1 MRTRNTTQK
10 RVIGAASIL
19 LIAAGLP
26 LAIGTPL
33 ASAQDALGDGR
44 ALDASLRVGSG
55 GRNDPGRNFAREF
68 AFRNAIVTGNVPG
81 GMAFR
86 GELGYSAADDFRGDL
101 GSTDF
106 FDFERDS
113 FYSSLATRNLGGI
126 DPLRSSLSWSIAG
139 QRDGVFGDLIVSR
152 PGAGA
157 TAGQALDRQREGV
170 PNIDVFSSIQG
181 AMRSPSSMMLEA
193 ELRPQL
199 LGYSQDDRSGQVN
212 MLTASSLLGVR
223 SLPPVSPVF
232 GRRSIAE
239 EDARLEFMA
248 LPPVDPLLRQ
258 TEEPQTQEEVFR
270 PTQVMPERATDVA
283 RDTMD
288 VSTYNRLVASLRAES
303 NAVRATRAGEAVL
316 IPESERTERP
326 ERVTPEDRTDP
337 FAPPTA
343 PEDPFAQTDDPDA
356 EELDPRDVDYFDRSI
371 ERLRSA
377 LRLPDLPMPRPAPM
391 PRSDEDGVQRRTV
404 STLDLVDELVRDL
417 ISTNLPIIETLD
429 PPPTSSAT
437 FRNHIRSGTE
447 HLGAGEWF
455 AAEERFTAAL
465 SIEPGDP
472 SAAIGRVNAQL
483 GGGMF
488 LSAALNLRDLLR
500 AYPELLA
507 ARFDASLLPDED
519 RSNRIRA
526 QLRQRAET
534 NRPLARDA
542 GLLLAYL
549 GHQTGTKQ
557 DIIDG
562 FAIIERV
569 EEALEI
575 NPDPVHIAAK
585 AAWMRI
591 SDDAQPT
598 RPTETPAP

>member
-10 RVIGAASIL
+10 SVIGAASIL

-44 ALDASLRVGSG
+44 ALDANLRQGSA

-68 AFRNAIVTGNVPG
+68 AFRNAIVTGNAPG

-86 GELGYSAADDFRGDL
+86 GELGYSAAEDFRGDL
-101 GSTDF
+101 GSTDIF
-106 FDFERDS
+106 NFERDS

-157 TAGQALDRQREGV
+157 TAGQALDRQRDGV

-199 LGYSQDDRSGQVN
+199 LGYSQDERSGQVN

-258 TEEPQTQEEVFR
+258 TEEPETQEEVSR
-270 PTQVMPERATDVA
+270 PTQVVPERATAVA
-283 RDTMD
+283 REAMD

-303 NAVRATRAGEAVL
+303 NAVRATRAGDALL
-316 IPESERTERP
+316 IPETEREEMPERT
-326 ERVTPEDRTDP
+326 TPEDPTDP

-343 PEDPFAQTDDPDA
+343 PEDPFAPTDAPDA
-356 EELDPRDVDYFDRSI
+356 EQLDPRDVDYFDRSI

-377 LRLPDLPMPRPAPM
+377 LRLADLPTPRPAPM
-391 PRSDEDGVQRRTV
+391 PGSEEDGERRTI

-417 ISTNLPIIETLD
+417 ISTNLPIIESLD

-437 FRNHIRSGTE
+437 FRNHIRSGVE
-447 HLGAGEWF
+447 HLRAGEWF

-483 GGGMF
+483 GGGMY

-507 ARFDASLLPDED
+507 VRFDASLLPDD
-519 RSNRIRA
+519 ARASRIRA

-534 NRPLARDA
+534 DRPLARDA

-549 GHQTGTKQ
+549 GHQTNTKQ
-557 DIIDG
+557 DITDG

-585 AAWMRI
+585 AAWMRT

>member
-1 MRTRNTTQK
+1 MQTENTTRK
-10 RVIGAASIL
+10 SFIGSASIL

-44 ALDASLRVGSG
+44 ALDANLRQGTG
-55 GRNDPGRNFAREF
+55 GRNDPERNFAREF
-68 AFRNAIVTGNVPG
+68 AFRNAIVTGNAPG
-81 GMAFR
+81 GMSFR
-86 GELGYSAADDFRGDL
+86 GELGYTAADDFRADL
-101 GSTDF
+101 GSTDIF
-106 FDFERDS
+106 NFERDS

-139 QRDGVFGDLIVSR
+139 QRDGIFGDLIVSR

-157 TAGQALDRQREGV
+157 TAAEALGRTTPG
-170 PNIDVFSSIQG
+170 IDVFSSIQG
-181 AMRSPSSMMLEA
+181 TMRSPSSMLLDA

-199 LGYSQDDRSGQVN
+199 LGYSQDDQSGQVS

-223 SLPPVSPVF
+223 TLPPISPVF

-239 EDARLEFMA
+239 EDARLEFHQA
-248 LPPVDPLLRQ
+248 LPPVDRLLARP
-258 TEEPQTQEEVFR
+258 TEDTETQEEVSR
-270 PTQVMPERATDVA
+270 PTQVVPERATATA
-283 RDTMD
+283 RESID
-288 VSTYNRLVASLRAES
+288 VSTFNRLVDSLRTES
-303 NAVRATRAGEAVL
+303 NAVRATRAGEGVL
-316 IPESERTERP
+316 IPETEREEAIDP
-326 ERVTPEDRTDP
+326 GAPQDPTDLFTPPTTPTDP
-337 FAPPTA
+337 LAPM
-343 PEDPFAQTDDPDA
+343 DDLDT
-356 EELDPRDVDYFDRSI
+356 EEIDPRSPDYYDRSI

-377 LRLPDLPMPRPAPM
+377 LRLPDLPMPQRAPM
-391 PRSDEDGVQRRTV
+391 TDGEGESIPTV
-404 STLDLVDELVRDL
+404 STLHLVDELVRDL
-417 ISTNLPIIETLD
+417 ISTNLPIVETLT

-437 FRNHIRSGTE
+437 FRNHIRSGVD
-447 HLGAGEWF
+447 HLRAGEWF

-465 SIEPGDP
+465 SIEQGDP

-483 GGGMF
+483 GGGMY

-507 ARFDASLLPDED
+507 VRFDASLLPDQD
-519 RSNRIRA
+519 RANRIRA

-534 NRPLARDA
+534 DRPLARDA

-549 GHQTGTKQ
+549 GHQTNTKQ

-585 AAWMRI
+585 AAWMRT